1 MGSRKKGFGS
11 RKKGFDDY
19 GDIISGLPDDI
30 LCHILTF
37 LPTKEAASTTA
48 LAKRWKPLLKYVPNL
63 DFDDSIYFHPRRSKD
78 STSFMIFVNGVLA
91 LQENAALKRFHL
103 KCEDDVDESQV
114 LDWIPKVLKRGV
126 LDIDL
131 HLSSSRNCAYS
142 LNTLPSEIFVSKT
155 LVRLKIQ
162 FRSGVSIEVD
172 GDISLPKLKTLH
184 LDCFRIDTPMFNKLL
199 SGCRALEE
207 LVLVNLMWDER
218 VEPKPYFATVS
229 IPALKRLVYSRFR
242 ETRFFDEGDDF
253 NQFVSLLFDNPNLV
267 YLKYSDT
274 LADRYQVSF
283 NSLVEAKLKLRR
295 TSGNI
300 AKDKINVT
308 RLLTG
313 ICNVKILY
321 LSYATIKVLG
331 LCRVTMPVFE
341 NLIQLTIKTALD
353 VGWEPL
359 LPLLKNSPNLQTL
372 VFEGLHHKYAFKC
385 WDDDEDEDE
394 EECDCKY
401 QDELWVE
408 KVVDTCLSSSPV
420 KVIKIFNFGEICYR
434 EEDIEDQI
442 EQVMQF
448 LRTMPELEQ
457 VILYYD
463 SPEDEDLMKLYKDL
477 HELPTVASANCE
489 VRLIFPNL
497 STTISIRKGNLL

>member
-1 MGSRKKGFGS
+1 MGS
-11 RKKGFDDY
+11 RKKGFDDC
-19 GDIISGLPDDI
+19 GDKISDLPDEI

-48 LAKRWKPLLKYVPNL
+48 LAKRWKLLLKFVPNL

-78 STSFMIFVNGVLA
+78 SLSFMNFVNGVLA

-103 KCEDDVDESQV
+103 KCGDDVDESRV

-131 HLSSSRNCAYS
+131 HLYSSRNCAYS
-142 LNTLPSEIFVSKT
+142 LNILPSEIFVSKT
-155 LVRLKIQ
+155 LVRLNIQ

-172 GDISLPKLKTLH
+172 GDVSLPKLKTLH
-184 LDCFRIDTPMFNKLL
+184 LDCFRIDTRMFNNLL

-229 IPALKRLVYSRFR
+229 IPTLKTLVYSRFD
-242 ETRFFDEGDDF
+242 ETKFFDEGDDF

-274 LADRYQVSF
+274 IADRYQQVSF

-295 TSGNI
+295 TSGDI

-321 LSYATIKVLG
+321 LSYATLKVLG
-331 LCRVTMPVFE
+331 LCPVTMPVFE

-359 LPLLKNSPNLQTL
+359 LPLLNNSPNLQTL
-372 VFEGLHHKYAFKC
+372 VFEGLHHKYAVKC
-385 WDDDEDEDE
+385 WDGED
-394 EECDCKY
+394 CDCEY
-401 QDELWVE
+401 QDEPWVE
-408 KVVDTCLSSSPV
+408 EVVDTCLSSSPV

-434 EEDIEDQI
+434 EEDIKDQI
-442 EQVMQF
+442 KQVMQF
-448 LRTMPELEQ
+448 LKTMPELEQ

-463 SPEDEDLMKLYKDL
+463 TPEDEDLMKLYKGL